1 MDKIQLLIS
10 QTLHQEVQSTGQT
23 SKEFDVLKL
32 IEGYRVR
39 GHLFTKTNPY
49 EIEELSPTLDMKI
62 SDFHLQILNRF

>member
-10 QTLHQEVQSTGQT
+10 QTLHQEQYKALMFRQT

-39 GHLFTKTNPY
+39 GHLFHKTNPV
-49 EIEELSPTLDMKI
+49 
-62 SDFHLQILNRF
+62 